1 MEIAMPSKV
10 KPARRKGFFH
20 WLWREFRIATAFALS
35 ALLTYCSVGEFG
47 PGRPPTQI
55 AASP

>member
-1 MEIAMPSKV
+1 MPTKV
-10 KPARRKGFFH
+10 KAARRKGLLH

-35 ALLTYCSVGEFG
+35 ALLSYCSVGELR
-47 PGRPPTQI
+47 PDHPPTEL